1 MSKRLLLKPVLA
13 VVDSL
18 ILVGSFLFAYW
29 LRFDLAFLPER
40 PVPSFELYTKFSL
53 LVGLLGFTML
63 YFSGL
68 YRLQHLSFRIEDF
81 FSILRAVTFTSLI
94 IMVMNFVLRG
104 YITDYEVETY
114 SRLII
119 FLSWFLSF
127 MALTCWR
134 AGAAL
139 GFKQFRQRGKGL
151 KNVIIIGTDQVARGF
166 FRAVR
171 DNVDFE
177 YRPLGFVCNG
187 TAVSATEID
196 GLEVLGDV
204 GDLPQLFHEK
214 PINEVV
220 LACMDVKSEDVARI
234 IKICDRSGIQFSM
247 IPGFFEILTR
257 QMSVQ
262 EVADIPIFQLEER
275 IFQRWGRLVKRG
287 TDIAVSLLVIVL
299 FLPFWLVVAISIKIE
314 SRGGGIFK
322 QDRVGK
328 GVNVFQMWKFRSM
341 YESAEDLQ
349 SDLVKEHG
357 SEDVILRLPG
367 DVRVTWV
374 GRLIR
379 RFSIDEIPQL
389 FNVLK
394 GEMSLVGPRPHMPA
408 EVAYYKDWQKR
419 KFDVLPGI
427 TGFTQIRGRKDLS
440 LDEMVRLDIYYIENW
455 TPLLDFQILIK
466 TLPAVLT
473 GRGAY

>member
-104 YITDYEVETY
+104 YITDYEIETY

-119 FLSWFLSF
+119 FLSWFLSL

-139 GFKQFRQRGKGL
+139 VFKQFRQRGKGL

-187 TAVSATEID
+187 TAVSAIVNNGGNISSHTLLFENDSSEID
-196 GLEVLGDV
+196 
-204 GDLPQLFHEK
+204 F
-214 PINEVV
+214 
-220 LACMDVKSEDVARI
+220 
-234 IKICDRSGIQFSM
+234 
-247 IPGFFEILTR
+247 
-257 QMSVQ
+257 
-262 EVADIPIFQLEER
+262 
-275 IFQRWGRLVKRG
+275 
-287 TDIAVSLLVIVL
+287 VI
-299 FLPFWLVVAISIKIE
+299 
-314 SRGGGIFK
+314 
-322 QDRVGK
+322 
-328 GVNVFQMWKFRSM
+328 
-341 YESAEDLQ
+341 
-349 SDLVKEHG
+349 
-357 SEDVILRLPG
+357 
-367 DVRVTWV
+367 
-374 GRLIR
+374 
-379 RFSIDEIPQL
+379 
-389 FNVLK
+389 
-394 GEMSLVGPRPHMPA
+394 
-408 EVAYYKDWQKR
+408 
-419 KFDVLPGI
+419 
-427 TGFTQIRGRKDLS
+427 
-440 LDEMVRLDIYYIENW
+440 
-455 TPLLDFQILIK
+455 
-466 TLPAVLT
+466 
-473 GRGAY
+473 